1 MSVDKRQGDKPIP
14 DHVKSYL
21 NEDQLAELHKI
32 ERFGWKLTYIRRP
45 LFQEP
50 VIVVTDAGGKS
61 IGILE
66 DDGRLNLEPDIDT
79 RESSD
84 KS

>member
-1 MSVDKRQGDKPIP
+1 MSAEKRGSDTPIP
-14 DHVKSYL
+14 EHVKSYL
-21 NEDQLAELHKI
+21 NDAQMAELHKI
-32 ERFGWKLTYIRRP
+32 ERFGWSLTYIRRP

-61 IGILE
+61 LGVLE

-79 RESSD
+79 RESGDES
-84 KS
+84 